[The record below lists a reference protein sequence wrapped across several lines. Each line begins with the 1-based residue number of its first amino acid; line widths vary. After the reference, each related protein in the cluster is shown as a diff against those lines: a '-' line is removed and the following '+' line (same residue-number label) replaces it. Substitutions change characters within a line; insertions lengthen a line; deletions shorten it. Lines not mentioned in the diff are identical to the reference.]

1 MRGRGKGIEKKDRE
15 EEGEMEKGR
24 EGERNEEGER
34 VGDRQTDQRLRGH
47 LILFVIVFHSYFPGY
62 VSNPW
67 VQEILLYPYSEFA
80 SLAEVSISK

>member
-24 EGERNEEGER
+24 EGERDEEGER

-47 LILFVIVFHSYFPGY
+47 LILFVIVFHS
-62 VSNPW
+62 
-67 VQEILLYPYSEFA
+67 
-80 SLAEVSISK
+80 